1 MSISE
6 PDVAASDRL
15 SPEVAAQLTTAFKA
29 LADPA
34 RLQMIAAIA
43 ADPRGEAGAYDF
55 TDSIALAQP
64 TVSHHLKVLHE
75 AGLLSRRKEGT
86 SVYYRVIPPALLH
99 LSRALEGFTTGPTPA
114 VHETHHLELPSDG
127 TVEHVLNRGI
137 EELAYRFTGI
147 FARETVDRYVHE
159 SFQTLYRT
167 ARIKTFVPVFAV
179 RFAQERLTAL
189 AQSRGH
195 LAKSVPE
202 VLFVCTHN
210 AGRSQMA
217 AALLASMAPGRVH
230 VRSAGSLPASEVN
243 PAVVASLA
251 EIGLEI
257 GQEFPKPLTDDVVR
271 AADVVVTMGCGD
283 SCPIYPGKRYLDWEL
298 PDPAGQST
306 DDVRPI
312 RDQISAKLSGLLVE
326 LGIPTS

>member
-1 MSISE
+1 MSIHE
-6 PDVAASDRL
+6 RAAARAPI
-15 SPEVAAQLTTAFKA
+15 SPERAAELTTTLKA
-29 LADPA
+29 LSDPA
-34 RLQMIAAIA
+34 RLSMVAAIA
-43 ADPRGEAGAYDF
+43 SDPRGEASAFDF
-55 TDSIALAQP
+55 IGSIDLAQP

-86 SVYYRVIPPALLH
+86 SVYYRVVPSTLDDLA
-99 LSRALEGFTTGPTPA
+99 RALEAFAKGPTPA
-114 VHETHHLELPSDG
+114 VRESHHLELPSDG
-127 TVEHVLNRGI
+127 TVGHVLNRGVD
-137 EELAYRFTGI
+137 ELAYRFTGI

-167 ARIKTFVPVFAV
+167 ARIKTFVPVLAV

-189 AQSRGH
+189 AQSRGS

-217 AALLASMAPGRVH
+217 AALLTAMAPGRVH
-230 VRSAGSLPASEVN
+230 VRSAGSLPASEIN
-243 PAVVASLA
+243 PAVIESLA
-251 EIGLEI
+251 EVGLEV

-283 SCPIYPGKRYLDWEL
+283 ACPIYPGKRYLDWEL

-306 DDVRPI
+306 DDVDPI
-312 RDQISAKLSGLLVE
+312 RDQISAKLRTLLVE
-326 LGIPTS
+326 LGIPTT

>member
-1 MSISE
+1 MSIN
-6 PDVAASDRL
+6 DRVAAATPISTER
-15 SPEVAAQLTTAFKA
+15 AAQLTAAFKA

-34 RLQMIAAIA
+34 RLQMISTIA
-43 ADPRGEAGAYDF
+43 ADPRGEAGAFDF
-55 TDSIALAQP
+55 TESVNLAQP

-86 SVYYRVIPPALLH
+86 SVYYRVVPPALDDLV
-99 LSRALEGFTTGPTPA
+99 RALESFAKGPTPA
-114 VHETHHLELPSDG
+114 VHESHHLELPSDG
-127 TVEHVLNRGI
+127 TVEHVLKRGV

-189 AQSRGH
+189 AQSQGS

-217 AALLASMAPGRVH
+217 AALLTAMAPGRVH
-230 VRSAGSLPASEVN
+230 VRSAGSLPASEIN
-243 PAVVASLA
+243 PAVVESLA

-283 SCPIYPGKRYLDWEL
+283 SCPLYPGKRYLDWEL
-298 PDPAGQST
+298 PDPAGQSV

-312 RDQISAKLSGLLVE
+312 RDQISTKLQGLLVE
-326 LGIPTS
+326 LGIPTT

>member
-1 MSISE
+1 MTPE
-6 PDVAASDRL
+6 RAA
-15 SPEVAAQLTTAFKA
+15 ELTITLKA
-29 LADPA
+29 LSDPA
-34 RLQMIAAIA
+34 RLRMVAMIA
-43 ADPRGEAGAYDF
+43 ADPRGESCVCDF
-55 TDSIALAQP
+55 TASIDLAQP

-86 SVYYRVIPPALLH
+86 WVYYRVVPAKLDGVAE
-99 LSRALEGFTTGPTPA
+99 ALVALGQGPVPSLPEG
-114 VHETHHLELPSDG
+114 HHLRLPSDG
-127 TVEHVLNRGI
+127 TVEHVLKRGI
-137 EELAYRFTGI
+137 EELSYRFTGI

-167 ARIKTFVPVFAV
+167 AKIKTFVPVFAV

-189 AQSRGH
+189 AQARGH
-195 LAKSVPE
+195 VAKSVPE

-217 AALLASMAPGRVH
+217 AALLTAMAPGMIH

-243 PAVVASLA
+243 PAVVESLA
-251 EIGLEI
+251 ELGLEI

-283 SCPIYPGKRYLDWEL
+283 SCPIYPGKRYLDWDL
-298 PDPAGQST
+298 ADPAGQST

-312 RDQISAKLSGLLVE
+312 RDQIATKLQDLLVE
-326 LGIPTS
+326 LGIPTTDRH